1 MAHSAFEAA
10 TQQFLEDKGLAESS
24 SPEANTPNE
33 AENNE
38 VDAVSAD
45 SANTD
50 GLSQE
55 AKEAIYEL
63 NETGKFRYQ
72 GKEYTAKDL
81 EDLQKG
87 SLRMQDY
94 TKKTQGLAEDRKS
107 FDAER
112 KFYEN
117 LHYDLEYVRNNPSSV
132 NQFLQ
137 MYPEKFHKYV
147 KDMFYTNT
155 PQPNYQN
162 EGESKQAYQP
172 DVELLSRVNK
182 LEKFYT
188 DQEVAKAK
196 SEISQTMDA
205 LSKKYPDAL
214 TKVCLS
220 DAYETYSKGTKL
232 TPEVWEEIF
241 KTNDAFMKQR
251 DKQKYGDMVK
261 KQVTANNKAKDV
273 ESGGGTPGRAPIKVK
288 RIEDV
293 KNRLLDDISSRRN

>member
-10 TQQFLEDKGLAESS
+10 TQQFLDDNGLGEST
-24 SPEANTPNE
+24 SPEANTPSD
-33 AENNE
+33 AEQE
-38 VDAVSAD
+38 QVSATPGE
-45 SANTD
+45 SASQDN
-50 GLSQE
+50 LSQE
-55 AKEAIYEL
+55 AQNAIWEL
-63 NETGKFRYQ
+63 KETGKFKYQ
-72 GKEYTAKDL
+72 GKEYTAKDFD
-81 EDLQKG
+81 DLQKG

-94 TKKTQGLAEDRKS
+94 TKKTQSLSEDRKS
-107 FDAER
+107 FDSER

-117 LHYDLEYVRNNPSSV
+117 LHLDLAFVKNNPDSV

-137 MYPEKFHKYV
+137 IYPEKFHKYV
-147 KDMFYTNT
+147 KDLFYENT
-155 PQPNYQN
+155 PKPDYQQQ
-162 EGESKQAYQP
+162 GESPQAYKP
-172 DVELLSRVNK
+172 DVELMSRVNK

-196 SEISQTMDA
+196 SEISKTMED

-220 DAYETYSKGTKL
+220 DAYESYSKGVKL

-251 DKQKYGDMVK
+251 DKQKYGDLVK

-288 RIEDV
+288 RIEEIKDRMM
-293 KNRLLDDISSRRN
+293 NDLSSR